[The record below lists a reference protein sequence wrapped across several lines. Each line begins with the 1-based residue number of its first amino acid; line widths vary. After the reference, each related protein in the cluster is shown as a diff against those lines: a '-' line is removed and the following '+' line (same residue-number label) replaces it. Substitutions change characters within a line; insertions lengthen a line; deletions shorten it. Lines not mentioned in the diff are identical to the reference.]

1 MDPLLQVENLAE
13 AGDPLAVLQ
22 AMHDLPH
29 TEPGGGGP
37 HEQNGDAAADPLQRV
52 ESVAEASDVW
62 PRSRPC
68 TTARTPNPAAPFPL
82 KKKPFGP

>member
-1 MDPLLQVENLAE
+1 MLQIETLAE

-52 ESVAEASDVW
+52 ESLAEASD
-62 PRSRPC
+62 
-68 TTARTPNPAAPFPL
+68 AAPIQATHDLGHRICSAVPL
-82 KKKPFGP
+82 KRLRRQ